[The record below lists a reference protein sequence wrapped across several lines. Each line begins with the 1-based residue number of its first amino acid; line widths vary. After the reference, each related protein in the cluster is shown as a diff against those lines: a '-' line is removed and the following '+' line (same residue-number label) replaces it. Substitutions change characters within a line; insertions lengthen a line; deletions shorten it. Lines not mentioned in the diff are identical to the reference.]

1 MTDATASLTGP
12 APATAEAETVA
23 PARSPLREFWS
34 AFSENRGAV
43 FGLALVVLVALSA
56 LFADW
61 VAPHSPIEQFRDA
74 VKAPPM
80 WDDGGSARFI
90 LGTDSLGRDMLS
102 RLIHGARVSL
112 FIGLTVMSVSFVIGV
127 LLGLACAA
135 NQNSRLGQ
143 VVDVV
148 VSRVMDLIM
157 AVPSLVLAIL
167 VVAVLGPSLTNTIVA
182 VTIVYLPRYVRLVRA
197 SALTELGKDYVIA
210 AKVAGVGR
218 WRLMFRTVLPNCLAP
233 LIVQAALGVS
243 DAILEAAA
251 LGFLGLGAQPP
262 TAEWGTM
269 LADAR
274 EFIRSNPSLVT
285 LPGLAILVTVVAINL
300 AGDGLRD
307 ALDPRLR
314 RS

>member
-1 MTDATASLTGP
+1 MAEVSLVEQAVDPVAS
-12 APATAEAETVA
+12 APPT
-23 PARSPLREFWS
+23 PARVFWA
-34 AFSENRGAV
+34 AFRENRGAV
-43 FGLALVVLVALSA
+43 MGLAVVLGIVLVAICA
-56 LFADW
+56 NFI
-61 VAPHSPIEQFRDA
+61 APHSPVEQFRDA
-74 VKAPPM
+74 VKAPPV
-80 WDDGGSARFI
+80 WEDGGTWRFV
-90 LGTDSLGRDMLS
+90 LGTDVLGRDLLS

-112 FIGLTVMSVSFVIGV
+112 FIGLAVMGVSFVLGV

-135 NQNSRLGQ
+135 LGAA
-143 VVDVV
+143 VDVV
-148 VSRVMDLIM
+148 ITRLMDLIM

-167 VVAVLGPSLTNTIVA
+167 VVAVLGPSLANTIVA

-197 SALTELGKDYVIA
+197 SALAELQKDYVVA
-210 AKVAGVGR
+210 ARVAGVGPV
-218 WRLMFRTVLPNCLAP
+218 RLMFRTVLPNCLAP

-274 EFIRSNPSLVT
+274 EFIRSNPWMVT
-285 LPGLAILVTVVAINL
+285 LPGLAILVTVVSINL
-300 AGDGLRD
+300 MGDGLRD
-307 ALDPRLR
+307 ALDPKMR